1 MLGRR
6 EIRGV
11 ICDLDGT
18 LVDSAEDLRA
28 ALNVVM
34 RRAGLR
40 QIAPDEIR
48 AMIGDGVPKLVER
61 GLDAAGGDSGDA
73 ASLVPEFLTVYEA
86 NPTAHTRCYPGV
98 VRTLAA
104 LKDRQCK
111 LAVVTNKPAVAAQK
125 ILRQLSIADFFAAV
139 VGGDSLPE
147 RKPHPAPLLEA
158 ARQLS
163 LPTSDLLMVG
173 DNIHDIEAARAAGI
187 QSVAVTYGYH
197 HRSPSSFGASH
208 LINRFADLM
217 SLIDMSTDVADNQ
230 SSGVVISFF

>member
-1 MLGRR
+1 MGSGSK
-6 EIRGV
+6 IRAV

-18 LVDSAEDLRA
+18 LVDSAEDLRV

-34 RRAGLR
+34 QRAGLR
-40 QIAPDEIR
+40 EIASDEIR

-61 GLDAAGGDSGDA
+61 GLDAAGGNSGDA

-86 NPTAHTRCYPGV
+86 NPTTHTHCYPGV
-98 VRTLAA
+98 AKTLAA
-104 LKDRQCK
+104 LKDRQCE
-111 LAVVTNKPAVAAQK
+111 LAVVTNKPAAVAQK
-125 ILRQLSIADFFAAV
+125 ILQQLFLANFFAV
-139 VGGDSLPE
+139 VIGGESLPE

-173 DNIHDIEAARAAGI
+173 DNIHDIEAARAARV

-197 HRSPSSFGASH
+197 HRPPSSFGA
-208 LINRFADLM
+208 DY
-217 SLIDMSTDVADNQ
+217 LIDRFTDLVPLIDGSTDVARNW
-230 SSGVVISFF
+230 SSAVVVSFF